1 MPITVAPTACRPRT
15 NSRWLAGNAG
25 STKITFMLGS
35 LRRFGRFVPCASR
48 WLARLPPSRTRR
60 TTEGEFGHV
69 LRPGAAPAPAP
80 GRWNPLRRTP
90 VRWPARPGPRSH
102 DGIVGLILA
111 IFCSLVGLIVSI
123 IAFNKSKAAGFKNN
137 IALAGIIVGA
147 VFIVL
152 NIIYSVTVLPGM
164 MAQMGG

>member
-1 MPITVAPTACRPRT
+1 M
-15 NSRWLAGNAG
+15 
-25 STKITFMLGS
+25 
-35 LRRFGRFVPCASR
+35 
-48 WLARLPPSRTRR
+48 
-60 TTEGEFGHV
+60 
-69 LRPGAAPAPAP
+69 
-80 GRWNPLRRTP
+80 
-90 VRWPARPGPRSH
+90 
-102 DGIVGLILA
+102 GIVGLILA